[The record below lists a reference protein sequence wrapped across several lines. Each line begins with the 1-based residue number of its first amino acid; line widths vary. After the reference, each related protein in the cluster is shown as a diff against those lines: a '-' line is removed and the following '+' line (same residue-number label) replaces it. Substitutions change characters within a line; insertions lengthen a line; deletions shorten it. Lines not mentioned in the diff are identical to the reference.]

1 MISKDNVKREV
12 KVYNKVTQSQDT
24 YRIIE
29 EFPFD
34 GDRKR
39 MSIILKNLKDK

>member
-29 EFPFD
+29 EFHFD

>member
-1 MISKDNVKREV
+1 MISKDNLKREV
-12 KVYNKVTQSQDT
+12 KVYNKITQAKDT
-24 YRIIE
+24 YRIID